1 MFIRINP
8 SEKKLYIFKGINKIR
23 RHIEQSNQK
32 LTEKFAKPSFIEKV
46 SKRLS
51 ELEFE
56 KHNSI
61 KAKSL
66 KWIVKKNTAI
76 IIKMSDQK
84 MRK

>member
-1 MFIRINP
+1 MFIRISP
-8 SEKKLYIFKGINKIR
+8 SEKKLYIFKRINKIR

-32 LTEKFAKPSFIEKV
+32 LTEKSAKPSFIEKV
-46 SKRLS
+46 SKRLL

-61 KAKSL
+61 KTKSL
-66 KWIVKKNTAI
+66 KWIVNKNTTI
-76 IIKMSDQK
+76 NIKMSDQK